1 MAKIS
6 FPGVDL
12 YAEQLSQFTEK
23 SEGMIKC
30 AVYDG
35 ARPVM
40 TAMQA
45 EIAALPEIESRYY
58 KNGRNLPLRGVTK
71 TQKKGLLDGI
81 GFAKMRNDNGY
92 VNTKIGFD
100 GYNGVRSK
108 KYPNGQPNALIA
120 RAVNSGSSVRVKIP
134 FVNRAVKAAK
144 EQAEAA
150 MKKRF
155 DEDTKEIM
163 K

>member
-1 MAKIS
+1 MARIS

-12 YAEQLSQFTEK
+12 YAEQLSSYVEK
-23 SEGMIKC
+23 SEGMIKR

-35 ARPVM
+35 AAVVM
-40 TAMQA
+40 AAMQA
-45 EIAALPEIESRYY
+45 EIAALPEVESRYY
-58 KNGRNLPLRGVTK
+58 RDGRNLPLRGVTA
-71 TQKKGLLDGI
+71 TQKRGLLDGI
-81 GFAKMRNDNGY
+81 GLAKMRNDGGY

-144 EQAEAA
+144 AQAEAA
-150 MKKRF
+150 MRHRL
-155 DEDTKEIM
+155 DEDTKNSM
-163 K
+163 N